1 MSNLSPISGAL
12 GKKRAAHL
20 LRRTTFGP
28 NIAQIDAFAT
38 LGAEDALNQLL
49 SPSVVPPAPIDP
61 LSGTDWIHPNTPA
74 ANGSNGDLADY
85 TKAWWMESMRTSD
98 TNLTERMTW
107 IYHAHFPMIHSRID
121 NRPQFAYDYI
131 RLLRHYALGNFKKLC
146 KAICIDNAM
155 LVHLDG
161 HLNIKSVPQE
171 NFAREFLELFTVG
184 KGPEIGPGNY
194 TTFTEQD
201 VVMATKVLTG
211 WGIDLDFATIDN
223 ETGIP
228 TGKVKSNGSMATQ
241 HDISAKQF
249 SSAFNNTVI
258 STNEIVNNNAT
269 VQAVYDELDDFIDMI
284 FDAPYTAINICKRLY
299 RQLVYFKITPSVEQ
313 NIILPLAQVLRDN
326 DYEISAVLETLLK
339 SEHFYDEDNNIT
351 EDDVQGAIIK
361 SPMDLVIGT
370 IRLFELD
377 IPENISNLTSHY
389 ALYSQLDNH
398 LESQGLYFL
407 EPYDVAGYD
416 AYFQVPD
423 FHRYWIS
430 ANYLANR
437 YKFIEN
443 IINGYMVMGD
453 TVLQLDIVAFV
464 KNNCSLPDNATVLIS
479 ELCEWLFPITLDP
492 DRMNYFKDA
501 ILLDQLSE
509 VNWMIEWNT
518 YIATNDDS
526 NVRVQLETLAIAM
539 MQSPEYQLY

>member
-1 MSNLSPISGAL
+1 MSNLSPITGTL
-12 GKKRAAHL
+12 GIKRAAHL
-20 LRRTTFGP
+20 LRRATLGP
-28 NIAQIDAFAT
+28 NISQINTFADLNT
-38 LGAEDALNQLL
+38 EDALNLL
-49 SPSVVPPAPIDP
+49 FNKPPEPLAPIDP
-61 LSGTDWIHPNTPA
+61 DTGTDWIHPNVPNPNVFSSQIA
-74 ANGSNGDLADY
+74 RY
-85 TKAWWMESMRTSD
+85 TRAWWMETMRASDVSM
-98 TNLTERMTW
+98 TERMTW
-107 IYHAHFPMIHSRID
+107 FHHTHFPMIHSRIQS
-121 NRPQFAYDYI
+121 RPQFAYDYI

-161 HLNIKSVPQE
+161 NLNIKSVPQE

-184 KGPEIGPGNY
+184 KGPEVGPGDY

-211 WGIDLDFATIDN
+211 WGIDTDFATIDA

-228 TGKVKSNGSMATQ
+228 TGKVKANGNVATQ

-249 SSAFNNTVI
+249 SNSFNNTVI
-258 STNEIVNNNAT
+258 TTNEIVNNNAT

-284 FDAPYTAINICKRLY
+284 FDSPYTAINICKRLY
-299 RQLVYFKITPSVEQ
+299 RHYVYFKITPNVEQ
-313 NIILPLAQVLRDN
+313 NIILPLAQILRDN
-326 DYEISAVLETLLK
+326 DYEITSVLEVLFK
-339 SEHFYDEDNNIT
+339 SVHFYDEDNSIT

-370 IRLFELD
+370 MRLFELEVPD
-377 IPENISNLTSHY
+377 QNNELPAHY
-389 ALYSQLDNH
+389 TLYNQLDNH
-398 LESQGLYFL
+398 LELQGLYFF

-443 IINGYMVMGD
+443 LINGYMAMGD

-464 KNNCSLPDNATVLIS
+464 KEKCSLPDNATVLIE
-479 ELCEWLFPITLDP
+479 ELCEWIFPISLSQ
-492 DRMNYFKDA
+492 DRIDYFKDT
-501 ILLDQLSE
+501 ILLDQLPE
-509 VNWMIEWNT
+509 VNWSTEWNT
-518 YIATNDDS
+518 YIATNDDT
-526 NVRVQLETLAIAM
+526 NVRIQLEALAIAM
-539 MQSPEYQLY
+539 LQSPEYQLY